1 VEAFVRIGPAP
12 LIPAYPVEPDRQ
24 QVYPRALGQAYVGTP
39 RLNLPEVKAKA
50 VVNPAAQKT
59 SGLPLEAQAPQ
70 AFGAQPTTSRP
81 STKDRTAPGALL
93 DVKA

>member
-1 VEAFVRIGPAP
+1 MRIGPAP

-39 RLNLPEVKAKA
+39 RLNLPEVKAKVA
-50 VVNPAAQKT
+50 VNPEVQKT
-59 SGLPLEAQAPQ
+59 PGPPFETQAPQ
-70 AFGAQPTTSRP
+70 AFGAQATPAKP
-81 STKDRTAPGALL
+81 SAKDRSTPGSLL